1 MATSL
6 KDIMTD
12 GKKLER
18 MHQYE
23 NARHAVIKA
32 YEFAARNFS
41 YQDPIRV
48 YKLDKEG
55 NKVRDYENEVERTA
69 DDHHAYMVG
78 HARRIAAELVKDLN
92 ETLKVL
98 EETETHGLKTNH
110 S

>member
-23 NARHAVIKA
+23 NARHAVIKSYEYATRVA
-32 YEFAARNFS
+32 YTGSMLKLADAARE
-41 YQDPIRV
+41 
-48 YKLDKEG
+48 LAKEM
-55 NKVRDYENEVERTA
+55 T
-69 DDHHAYMVG
+69 
-78 HARRIAAELVKDLN
+78 KDLN

-98 EETETHGLKTNH
+98 EDNDGVKANH